1 MPSWG
6 IDEWR
11 TAWAAALLTAGTA
24 SMTAMVVLTLTRTI
38 FRILSILPGTGA
50 TRGRTAGGEERPARR
65 KDRSR

>member
-24 SMTAMVVLTLTRTI
+24 GVTAMVVLTLTRTI
-38 FRILSILPGTGA
+38 FRILLILPGLEPPA
-50 TRGRTAGGEERPARR
+50 AGRAAVKST
-65 KDRSR
+65 